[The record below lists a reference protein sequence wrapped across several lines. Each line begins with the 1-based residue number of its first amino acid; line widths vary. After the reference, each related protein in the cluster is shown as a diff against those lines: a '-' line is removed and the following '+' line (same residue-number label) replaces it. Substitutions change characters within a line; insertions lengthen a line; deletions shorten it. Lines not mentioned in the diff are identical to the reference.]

1 MVRIS
6 KNQKKILEILA
17 IKPDMTT
24 KEIAEMVFGKL
35 IEYKT
40 KEYSSIHRSLI
51 SLEKQGLIKR
61 VQVKINE
68 KVGNLN
74 DELKQETDEKR
85 REELTKRQGNL
96 NTYLDKITTQIDN
109 LEKGIKIQQ
118 PWQTTQT
125 QGQNLPPGTVLG
137 PDGQLVSSI

>member
-40 KEYSSIHRSLI
+40 KEYSSIHRSLL
-51 SLEKQGLIKR
+51 SLEKHGLIKR
-61 VQVKINE
+61 VQVKLRWQIKNI
-68 KVGNLN
+68 
-74 DELKQETDEKR
+74 KR
-85 REELTKRQGNL
+85 HQ
-96 NTYLDKITTQIDN
+96 
-109 LEKGIKIQQ
+109 
-118 PWQTTQT
+118 
-125 QGQNLPPGTVLG
+125 
-137 PDGQLVSSI
+137 